1 MNFAR
6 YLTAGGIGIGVN
18 AVGDR
23 ERLST
28 ESILESLGG
37 LPHLPVR
44 VQYLVLPLQ
53 VWRSCRR
60 KRVQRVQGELVGR
73 MRVWH
78 CRCR

>member
-6 YLTAGGIGIGVN
+6 YLTAGGVGIGVN

-23 ERLST
+23 ERLSFAGKV
-28 ESILESLGG
+28 LESLCG

-53 VWRSCRR
+53 VLMED
-60 KRVQRVQGELVGR
+60 V
-73 MRVWH
+73 
-78 CRCR
+78 